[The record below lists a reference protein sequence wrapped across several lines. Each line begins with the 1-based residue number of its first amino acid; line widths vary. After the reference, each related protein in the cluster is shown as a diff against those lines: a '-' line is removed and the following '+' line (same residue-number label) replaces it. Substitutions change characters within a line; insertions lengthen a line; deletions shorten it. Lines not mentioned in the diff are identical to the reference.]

1 MSTANHYRFDEVRL
15 EGSPGQWRTLAP
27 ADFLKLPLQE
37 RIQLLVGRKLRF
49 LAGGREISPVEA
61 LKD

>member
-1 MSTANHYRFDEVRL
+1 MPLPNRYRFDEVRL
-15 EGSPGQWRTLAP
+15 ESSPGHWRTLTP
-27 ADFLKLPLQE
+27 GDFLKLPLQD

-49 LAGGREISPVEA
+49 LSAGQEISPVEA

>member
-1 MSTANHYRFDEVRL
+1 MLRIDQYRFDEVRVQNA
-15 EGSPGQWRTLAP
+15 GAGWTTLTP
-27 ADFLKLPLQE
+27 AEFLKIPLID

-49 LAGGREISPVEA
+49 LSAGVEISPVEA